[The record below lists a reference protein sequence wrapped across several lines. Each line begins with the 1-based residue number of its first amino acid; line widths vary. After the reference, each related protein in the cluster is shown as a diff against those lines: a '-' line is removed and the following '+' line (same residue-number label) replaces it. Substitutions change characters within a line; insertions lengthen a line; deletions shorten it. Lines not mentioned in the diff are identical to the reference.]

1 MSILT
6 KGTTNPVNY
15 EEEVKRKYSK
25 EDGSIDYDKLFQGRV
40 EADRF
45 IDQLKQENQGLRT
58 DLNSRV
64 TIEDSLS
71 KLLERSTS
79 NNNERRVEER
89 LPHPNEAPTPPVPA
103 QGVSKDD
110 MMKMVREALETE
122 SSKAKRQS
130 NLQVAVTELE
140 KTFGPNYVEH
150 VTRKAQDLGVP
161 VEFFDKLA
169 SESPKALLALVS
181 ERNKEGNFSA
191 PPVGSN
197 VNASGGASSGKNYKY
212 YENIRKSD
220 PKSYWSPHVQNEMYA
235 NAAKLG
241 SKFYD

>member
-6 KGTTNPVNY
+6 KGTTTQVNY

-25 EDGSIDYDKLFQGRV
+25 EDGSLDYDKLFQGRV

-89 LPHPNEAPTPPVPA
+89 LPNPNEAPIPPVPS

-122 SSKAKRQS
+122 SSKAKKQS

-181 ERNKEGNFSA
+181 ERKQEGNFST

-197 VNASGGASSGKNYKY
+197 VNAGGATSGKNYKY

>member
-6 KGTTNPVNY
+6 TKGATTPVDY
-15 EEEVKRKYSK
+15 EAEVKRKYSK
-25 EDGSIDYDKLFQGRV
+25 EDGSIDYDKLLQGRI

-45 IDQLKQENQGLRT
+45 IDQLKEENKGLRN
-58 DLNSRV
+58 DLTSRV

-79 NNNERRVEER
+79 NNNEQRVVER
-89 LPHPNEAPTPPVPA
+89 LPNPNEAPIPPVPT
-103 QGVSKDD
+103 QGVSKDE

-122 SSKAKRQS
+122 SSKAKKQS
-130 NLQVAVTELE
+130 NLQVAVAELE

-150 VTRKAQDLGVP
+150 VTRKANDLGVP

-181 ERNKEGNFSA
+181 DRKSEGTLST

-197 VNASGGASSGKNYKY
+197 VGSPTPVGKTFSY
-212 YENIRKSD
+212 YENLRKKD
-220 PKSYWSPHVQNEMYA
+220 PKNYWSPSTQNEMYA
-235 NAAKLG
+235 NASKLG
-241 SKFYD
+241 PKFYD